1 MTRWSSVLRAVV
13 RTAVDLERTSHP
25 RRNAPVADRTVRGG
39 RGRAGSL
46 RRRLSYAPQADGA
59 ADPGEVV
66 WAGVAYEDQPDVVKD
81 RPVLVVGRQD
91 DRTVLGLMLSSQ
103 QHRAGDANWLAI
115 GSGPWDRDGRASFV
129 RLDRVLPLAEDG
141 IRREGAVLEPARFA
155 RVAEALRARHGW
167 E

>member
-1 MTRWSSVLRAVV
+1 MLRAAV
-13 RTAVDLERTSHP
+13 RTAADLERTSRP
-25 RRNAPVADRTVRGG
+25 RRTAAADRTVRAG
-39 RGRAGSL
+39 RRHAGSL

-66 WAGVAYEDQPDVVKD
+66 WAGVAYEDRPDVVKD

-103 QHRAGDANWLAI
+103 PHRADDANWLSI
-115 GSGPWDRDGRASFV
+115 GSGPWDREGRPSFV

-141 IRREGAVLEPARFA
+141 IRREGAVLDPARFE
-155 RVAEALRARHGW
+155 RVAEALRTRYGW
-167 E
+167 Q

>member
-1 MTRWSSVLRAVV
+1 MSRWSSVLRTVV
-13 RTAVDLERTSHP
+13 RTAVELERTSRP
-25 RRNAPVADRTVRGG
+25 RRSAAADRTVRAG
-39 RGRAGSL
+39 RRRMGSL

-91 DRTVLGLMLSSQ
+91 DHTVLGLMLSSQ
-103 QHRAGDANWLAI
+103 QHRAADANWLAV
-115 GSGPWDRDGRASFV
+115 GSGPWDREGRASFV

-141 IRREGAVLEPARFA
+141 IRREGAVLAPARFA
-155 RVAEALRARHGW
+155 RVAEALRTRYGW